1 MITRE
6 ALLDGSFA
14 AAARAAVERAAAPI
28 HLRSDVEIEA
38 ALADALLA
46 RPDTPDHWVFCY
58 GSLMWN
64 PAFHHVERR
73 SAILRHWHRRFCV
86 WTPLGRGSP
95 ERPGLTLGL
104 EQGGS
109 TEGIAYR
116 LPPGEE
122 RTELMLVFRREMF
135 SHSYHARWVNID
147 MIDGPVHAITFVVNP
162 HQSRYTGALTDEKI
176 AEVISSARGSL
187 GTCADYLW
195 QTMAHLEELGLRD
208 IGLEQISQLTK
219 SRLDSDSGS

>member
-6 ALLDGSFA
+6 ALLDGSFMA
-14 AAARAAVERAAAPI
+14 AVRATVERAGVPAC
-28 HLRSDVEIEA
+28 LRSDVEIEA
-38 ALADALLA
+38 ALTDALLA
-46 RPDTPDHWVFCY
+46 RPDTPDLWVFCY

-64 PAFHHVERR
+64 PAFRYAERR
-73 SAILRHWHRRFCV
+73 SAILRQWHRRFCI

-104 EQGGS
+104 EPGGS

-116 LPPGEE
+116 LPAGEAQ
-122 RTELMLVFRREMF
+122 TELMLVFLREML
-135 SHSYHARWVNID
+135 SDIYDARWVGID
-147 MIDGPVHAITFVVNP
+147 TTDGPVHAISFVVNP
-162 HQSRYTGALTDEKI
+162 HQDRYAGVLTDEHI
-176 AEVISSARGSL
+176 ADVISSAQGAL

-208 IGLEQISQLTK
+208 TGLEQISRLTK
-219 SRLDSDSGS
+219 SREAGTK